1 VKLHLGYAA
10 ATIGYMIAI
19 LALNAPS
26 REAATWPALA
36 AVAVQ
41 VPLFAGLAACTLL
54 CLTDGEW
61 RRTVSWRLYTLVV
74 AVIGGY
80 AGLAEW
86 YATMSGRATGLWDF
100 LVSVAGVIG
109 LLLVHWLAGRQGM
122 A

>member
-1 VKLHLGYAA
+1 MKLHLGYAA
-10 ATIGYMIAI
+10 ATIGYMVAI
-19 LALNAPS
+19 FVVNAPS
-26 REAATWPALA
+26 QGGGAWPALA
-36 AVAVQ
+36 AAALQ

-61 RRTVSWRLYTLVV
+61 RRDVSWCLYGLVV
-74 AVIGGY
+74 AVSGGY

-86 YATMSGRATGLWDF
+86 YTTTSGRAANLWDF

-109 LLLVHWLAGRQGM
+109 LLVMHWLAGRHGM